1 MAWCPATWQP
11 PLWYAPSDLPPLLA
25 HREKQPRQ
33 GPPTQPGSPEGQ
45 AAAGTWLSVR
55 WREREV
61 ITELLYLQSGRPG
74 PPGGLA
80 WYPFP
85 LHSRNLRRDAVTPP
99 AGLGSAAQGPR
110 QPGRAYPSGPDLGT
124 QPQGTGPVPGDPP
137 PAGHLRDQGSSPAPG
152 TDHAGWKRGEGLP
165 ETDAELLVGGR
176 GEARGFPRLP
186 RLTCIPHRGQHWA
199 GHIAH
204 KRGPDAEEV
213 GVQLPASGALT
224 V

>member
-137 PAGHLRDQGSSPAPG
+137 PAGHLRDQGSSPA
-152 TDHAGWKRGEGLP
+152 R
-165 ETDAELLVGGR
+165 
-176 GEARGFPRLP
+176 
-186 RLTCIPHRGQHWA
+186 
-199 GHIAH
+199 
-204 KRGPDAEEV
+204 
-213 GVQLPASGALT
+213 ALT
-224 V
+224 TLDGNGERGSPRPTLSSWWAAGARPGGSLGSPGSPVSPTEASTGLGT